1 MVLKPITSW
10 KATHSDI
17 IPDPDDSN
25 LYCRACDRTY
35 KHKETYRKHYE
46 QYGYYCLRVY
56 DLDLHLFGLKC
67 LQQVLKVEI
76 SLLWAILLSLRPSVF
91 WIFADWQSQLSV
103 VEKNAYLDLFQKVDA
118 DNKGIVLQDEAMEFL
133 KKSDIPQNILSQF
146 WDATDNDK
154 KGFLTEQEFC
164 TILKL
169 IACAQNGIMTTEPI
183 LATKAP
189 LPKFDGPGSA
199 NNVNSPFQHTQQQ
212 SQMPLPQR
220 QASVSNMDVVSPEDR
235 QKYIGL
241 FQSFGPI
248 NNILSGERAKDAFIR
263 SNLPPAILQ
272 NIWTLADTRKSGT
285 LNQTEFIIAMHYIE
299 NAMKGMT
306 NLPATL
312 PANVYASATGRS
324 VPASPLVRSNTL
336 HVSSP
341 PPVPMRSPVFKGAT
355 TTKVDI
361 APDEYAKYQTFFRQL
376 DTDNSGY
383 VSGADAVVFFRHSK
397 LPESDLARIWDLAD
411 TNSSGHL
418 SEQEFAIAMHMINR
432 RVAGG
437 EIPSSLPAFNSIPD
451 YNPPLQQQQQPQPQP
466 QQQNV
471 DLLGLSSDFNDTP
484 APPTPQQPQPPQ
496 TPQYMSA
503 DLTRTQSTLQS
514 DMTTERLR
522 SQTAQSQFHVESQ
535 AVQELLRQIEQQK
548 EELAKMKQQAD
559 DAEKQLE
566 AERKRKE
573 ELSKELQM
581 YKQEA
586 KHFNTRI
593 ENAKEETTRLQAEN
607 AELEKEKQAKS
618 SMQSPTQS
626 APPPPAAAAA
636 HDFFS
641 LSSAPPA
648 NSPGGGLF
656 AKVQEPAF
664 SPVMSQHTG
673 STVNSQQQQPKF
685 DPFAGFKATQQKSS
699 TPASP
704 TVSLNKL
711 KQETE
716 QKRSFAP
723 TSNVEISD
731 IESKFPDLNT
741 MEQNF
746 AAPSSPAPPAAPA
759 SPAARSIGSPS
770 LSTATA
776 TSPKPDN
783 SHLYS
788 NLFSKPSA
796 SPSMSKS
803 TPAAKKD
810 PKSKYGFDL
819 SAFEPP
825 SSSTASPFESK
836 ASMKDEL
843 SSLFGSP
850 STNNAPLPNTT
861 TTTTATGQ
869 NTGFDDIFG
878 AGATSNTSNANNA
891 NSFENVFF
899 QK

>member
-1 MVLKPITSW
+1 
-10 KATHSDI
+10 
-17 IPDPDDSN
+17 
-25 LYCRACDRTY
+25 
-35 KHKETYRKHYE
+35 
-46 QYGYYCLRVY
+46 
-56 DLDLHLFGLKC
+56 
-67 LQQVLKVEI
+67 
-76 SLLWAILLSLRPSVF
+76 
-91 WIFADWQSQLSV
+91 
-103 VEKNAYLDLFQKVDA
+103 
-118 DNKGIVLQDEAMEFL
+118 
-133 KKSDIPQNILSQF
+133 
-146 WDATDNDK
+146 
-154 KGFLTEQEFC
+154 
-164 TILKL
+164 
-169 IACAQNGIMTTEPI
+169 
-183 LATKAP
+183 
-189 LPKFDGPGSA
+189 
-199 NNVNSPFQHTQQQ
+199 
-212 SQMPLPQR
+212 
-220 QASVSNMDVVSPEDR
+220 MDVVSPEDR

-324 VPASPLVRSNTL
+324 VPASPLVRNNTL
-336 HVSSP
+336 QVNSP

-437 EIPSSLPAFNSIPD
+437 EIPNSLPAFNSIPD
-451 YNPPLQQQQQPQPQP
+451 YNPPLQQQQQQTQP

-471 DLLGLSSDFNDTP
+471 DLLGLSSDINDAP

-496 TPQYMSA
+496 TPQYMNA
-503 DLTRTQSTLQS
+503 DLARTQSTLQS

-522 SQTAQSQFHVESQ
+522 SQTAQSQLHVESQ
-535 AVQELLRQIEQQK
+535 AAKELLQQIEQQK
-548 EELAKMKQQAD
+548 EELAKLRQQAD

-581 YKQEA
+581 YKQET

-593 ENAKEETTRLQAEN
+593 ENAKEETAKLQAEN

-626 APPPPAAAAA
+626 APSATAA

-656 AKVQEPAF
+656 AKVQEPASSSSF
-664 SPVMSQHTG
+664 SPVMSHHTG

-685 DPFAGFKATQQKSS
+685 DPFAGFKATQQKNSA
-699 TPASP
+699 PASP

-716 QKRSFAP
+716 QKRSFSP
-723 TSNVEISD
+723 TSNVVISD

-746 AAPSSPAPPAAPA
+746 AAPSSPAPPAA
-759 SPAARSIGSPS
+759 RSVGSPS
-770 LSTATA
+770 LSTATAA

-783 SHLYS
+783 SHLYN
-788 NLFSKPSA
+788 NLFSKPSV

-803 TPAAKKD
+803 TPAVKKD

-850 STNNAPLPNTT
+850 STNNAPLPSTT
-861 TTTTATGQ
+861 TTTTTGQ

-878 AGATSNTSNANNA
+878 AGNSTSNANNA

>member
-1 MVLKPITSW
+1 MAS
-10 KATHSDI
+10 
-17 IPDPDDSN
+17 
-25 LYCRACDRTY
+25 
-35 KHKETYRKHYE
+35 
-46 QYGYYCLRVY
+46 
-56 DLDLHLFGLKC
+56 
-67 LQQVLKVEI
+67 
-76 SLLWAILLSLRPSVF
+76 
-91 WIFADWQSQLSV
+91 ADWQSQLSA
-103 VEKNAYLDLFQKVDA
+103 VEKNTYLDLFQKVDA

-189 LPKFDGPGSA
+189 LPKFEGPGSA

-324 VPASPLVRSNTL
+324 VPASPLVRNNTL
-336 HVSSP
+336 QVSSP

-383 VSGADAVVFFRHSK
+383 VAGADAVVFFRHSK

-411 TNSSGHL
+411 TNLSGHL

-437 EIPSSLPAFNSIPD
+437 EIPNSLPAFNSIPD
-451 YNPPLQQQQQPQPQP
+451 YNPPLQQQQQQQPQP
-466 QQQNV
+466 QQQNI
-471 DLLGLSSDFNDTP
+471 DLLGLSSDANDAP
-484 APPTPQQPQPPQ
+484 APPTPQQPQQPQ
-496 TPQYMSA
+496 TPQYINA
-503 DLTRTQSTLQS
+503 DLARAQSTIQS

-522 SQTAQSQFHVESQ
+522 SQTAQSQVHVESQ
-535 AVQELLRQIEQQK
+535 ATQELLRQIEQQK
-548 EELAKMKQQAD
+548 EELAKLRQQAD

-566 AERKRKE
+566 AEKKRKE

-586 KHFNTRI
+586 KHYNTRI
-593 ENAKEETTRLQAEN
+593 ENAKDETAKLQAEN
-607 AELEKEKQAKS
+607 AELEKEKQAKG
-618 SMQSPTQS
+618 SMQSPIQS
-626 APPPPAAAAA
+626 APSASAA

-656 AKVQEPAF
+656 AKVQEPASSSSF
-664 SPVMSQHTG
+664 SPVMSHHSG
-673 STVNSQQQQPKF
+673 STINSQQQQPKF
-685 DPFAGFKATQQKSS
+685 DPFAGFKATQQKN
-699 TPASP
+699 TAPASP

-716 QKRSFAP
+716 QKRSFSPA
-723 TSNVEISD
+723 SNVEISD

-746 AAPSSPAPPAAPA
+746 AAPSSPAPPAAA
-759 SPAARSIGSPS
+759 RPAASPS
-770 LSTATA
+770 LSAATPTA

-783 SHLYS
+783 SHLY
-788 NLFSKPSA
+788 NNIFSKPSA

-803 TPAAKKD
+803 TPNVNKD

-825 SSSTASPFESK
+825 SSSTTSPFESK

-850 STNNAPLPNTT
+850 STNNAPLPS
-861 TTTTATGQ
+861 TTATTGQ
-869 NTGFDDIFG
+869 STGFDDIFG
-878 AGATSNTSNANNA
+878 AGSSSTGNASNANA
-891 NSFENVFF
+891 FENVFF

>member
-1 MVLKPITSW
+1 MANT
-10 KATHSDI
+10 
-17 IPDPDDSN
+17 
-25 LYCRACDRTY
+25 
-35 KHKETYRKHYE
+35 
-46 QYGYYCLRVY
+46 
-56 DLDLHLFGLKC
+56 
-67 LQQVLKVEI
+67 
-76 SLLWAILLSLRPSVF
+76 
-91 WIFADWQSQLSV
+91 DWQSQLSI
-103 VEKNAYLDLFQKVDA
+103 VEKNTYLDLFQKVDA

-164 TILKL
+164 AILKL

-199 NNVNSPFQHTQQQ
+199 NNANSPFQHTQQQ
-212 SQMPLPQR
+212 LQMPLPQR
-220 QASVSNMDVVSPEDR
+220 QASISNMDIVSPEDR

-324 VPASPLVRSNTL
+324 VPASPLVRNNTL
-336 HVSSP
+336 QVNSP

-418 SEQEFAIAMHMINR
+418 SEQEFAVAMHMINR

-437 EIPSSLPAFNSIPD
+437 EIPNSLPAFNSIPD
-451 YNPPLQQQQQPQPQP
+451 YNPPLQQQQQQQQPQS

-471 DLLGLSSDFNDTP
+471 DLLGLSSDVNDTP
-484 APPTPQQPQPPQ
+484 APPTPQQPQQPQ
-496 TPQYMSA
+496 QSQYMNA
-503 DLTRTQSTLQS
+503 DLARTQSTLQS

-522 SQTAQSQFHVESQ
+522 SQTVQSHLHVESQ

-548 EELAKMKQQAD
+548 EELAKLKQQAD
-559 DAEKQLE
+559 DAEKQLK
-566 AERKRKE
+566 AEQKRKE

-593 ENAKEETTRLQAEN
+593 ENAKEETTKLQAEN

-618 SMQSPTQS
+618 LAQSPIQS
-626 APPPPAAAAA
+626 APSATAA

-648 NSPGGGLF
+648 NSPGGRLF
-656 AKVQEPAF
+656 AKVQEPASSSSF
-664 SPVMSQHTG
+664 SPVMSNHTG
-673 STVNSQQQQPKF
+673 STVNSQQQQTKF
-685 DPFAGFKATQQKSS
+685 DPFAGFKATQQKNSA
-699 TPASP
+699 PVSP

-716 QKRSFAP
+716 QKRSFTP

-746 AAPSSPAPPAAPA
+746 AAPSSPAPPAAPS
-759 SPAARSIGSPS
+759 SPAARSVGSPS

-783 SHLYS
+783 SHLY
-788 NLFSKPSA
+788 NNIFSKPSV

-803 TPAAKKD
+803 TPAVKKD
-810 PKSKYGFDL
+810 PNSKYGFDL

-825 SSSTASPFESK
+825 SSSAASPFESK

-850 STNNAPLPNTT
+850 STNNAPLPSA
-861 TTTTATGQ
+861 TTTATASQ

-878 AGATSNTSNANNA
+878 AGSSSNTHTANNA

-899 QK
+899 QKQ

>member
-1 MVLKPITSW
+1 M
-10 KATHSDI
+10 A
-17 IPDPDDSN
+17 
-25 LYCRACDRTY
+25 
-35 KHKETYRKHYE
+35 
-46 QYGYYCLRVY
+46 
-56 DLDLHLFGLKC
+56 
-67 LQQVLKVEI
+67 
-76 SLLWAILLSLRPSVF
+76 SV
-91 WIFADWQSQLSV
+91 DWQSQLSV
-103 VEKNAYLDLFQKVDA
+103 VEKSTYLDLFQKVDA

-164 TILKL
+164 TIMKL

-199 NNVNSPFQHTQQQ
+199 NHANSPFQHTQQQ

-299 NAMKGMT
+299 NAMKGAT

-324 VPASPLVRSNTL
+324 VPASPLVRNNTL
-336 HVSSP
+336 QVNSP

-376 DTDNSGY
+376 DTDNSGH

-411 TNSSGHL
+411 TNLSGHL

-437 EIPSSLPAFNSIPD
+437 EIPNSLPAFNSIPD
-451 YNPPLQQQQQPQPQP
+451 YNPPLQQQQQQQQQQS

-471 DLLGLSSDFNDTP
+471 DLLGLSSDLNDTP
-484 APPTPQQPQPPQ
+484 APPAPQQPQQPQ
-496 TPQYMSA
+496 TPHYMNA
-503 DLTRTQSTLQS
+503 DLARAQSTLQT

-522 SQTAQSQFHVESQ
+522 SQTAQSQLHLESQ

-548 EELAKMKQQAD
+548 EELAKLRQQAD

-566 AERKRKE
+566 AEQKRKE
-573 ELSKELQM
+573 ELSKDLQM

-626 APPPPAAAAA
+626 APSTTAA
-636 HDFFS
+636 HDFFA

-656 AKVQEPAF
+656 AKVQEPVSSSSF
-664 SPVMSQHTG
+664 SPVMSHHTG
-673 STVNSQQQQPKF
+673 TSVNSQQQQPKF
-685 DPFAGFKATQQKSS
+685 DPFAGFKATQQKNSA
-699 TPASP
+699 PVSP

-716 QKRSFAP
+716 QKRSLTP

-731 IESKFPDLNT
+731 IESKFPDLTT

-746 AAPSSPAPPAAPA
+746 AAPSSPAPPAAPS
-759 SPAARSIGSPS
+759 SPSPAGAARSIGSPS

-783 SHLYS
+783 SHLYN
-788 NLFSKPSA
+788 NLFSKPSV

-825 SSSTASPFESK
+825 SSSSASPFESK

-850 STNNAPLPNTT
+850 SINNAPLPNTAST
-861 TTTTATGQ
+861 TTTSQG
-869 NTGFDDIFG
+869 TGFDDIFG
-878 AGATSNTSNANNA
+878 ASSSSASNANNT

>member
-1 MVLKPITSW
+1 M
-10 KATHSDI
+10 A
-17 IPDPDDSN
+17 N
-25 LYCRACDRTY
+25 AN
-35 KHKETYRKHYE
+35 
-46 QYGYYCLRVY
+46 
-56 DLDLHLFGLKC
+56 
-67 LQQVLKVEI
+67 
-76 SLLWAILLSLRPSVF
+76 
-91 WIFADWQSQLSV
+91 WQSQLSV
-103 VEKNAYLDLFQKVDA
+103 VEKSTYLDLFQKVDA
-118 DNKGIVLQDEAMEFL
+118 DNKGIVLQDEALEFL

-146 WDATDNDK
+146 WDAADNDK

-199 NNVNSPFQHTQQQ
+199 NNVNSPFQHAQQQ
-212 SQMPLPQR
+212 PQMPIPQR

-324 VPASPLVRSNTL
+324 VPASPLVRNNTL
-336 HVSSP
+336 QVNSP

-355 TTKVDI
+355 TAKLDI
-361 APDEYAKYQTFFRQL
+361 APDEYAKYQAFFRQL

-437 EIPSSLPAFNSIPD
+437 EIPNSLPAFNSIPD
-451 YNPPLQQQQQPQPQP
+451 YNPPLQQQQQSQP

-471 DLLGLSSDFNDTP
+471 DLLGLSSDADGTP
-484 APPTPQQPQPPQ
+484 APPTPQQPQQPQ
-496 TPQYMSA
+496 TSHYRNA
-503 DLTRTQSTLQS
+503 DLARMQSTLQS
-514 DMTTERLR
+514 DMTSERLR

-548 EELAKMKQQAD
+548 EELAKLRQQAD

-566 AERKRKE
+566 AEQKRKE

-593 ENAKEETTRLQAEN
+593 ENAKEETAKLQAEN
-607 AELEKEKQAKS
+607 AALEKEKQVKS
-618 SMQSPTQS
+618 SGQSPTQS
-626 APPPPAAAAA
+626 APTTTAA

-656 AKVQEPAF
+656 AKVQEPASSSSF
-664 SPVMSQHTG
+664 SPVMSHHTG

-685 DPFAGFKATQQKSS
+685 DPFAGFKATQQKNSA
-699 TPASP
+699 PASP

-716 QKRSFAP
+716 QKRSFTP

-741 MEQNF
+741 MEQSF
-746 AAPSSPAPPAAPA
+746 AAPSSPAPPAA
-759 SPAARSIGSPS
+759 RSVGSPS
-770 LSTATA
+770 LSTATVA
-776 TSPKPDN
+776 SPKPDN
-783 SHLYS
+783 SHFYN
-788 NLFSKPSA
+788 NLFSKPSV

-803 TPAAKKD
+803 TPAAKRD

-825 SSSTASPFESK
+825 SSSIASPFESK

-861 TTTTATGQ
+861 TTSATTGQ

-878 AGATSNTSNANNA
+878 AGNSNSTGNANNA
-891 NSFENVFF
+891 SSFENVFF